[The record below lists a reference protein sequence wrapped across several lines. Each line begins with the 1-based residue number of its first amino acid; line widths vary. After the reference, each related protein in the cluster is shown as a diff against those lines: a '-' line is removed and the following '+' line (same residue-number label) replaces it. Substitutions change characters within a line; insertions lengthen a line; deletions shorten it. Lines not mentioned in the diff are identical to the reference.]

1 MAENSIILTKGEGI
15 SLSKDSGL
23 SLQKDDVYSGELRI
37 NLNWSQPTAPG
48 APGIDLDL
56 CCLFELQDGSCGS
69 VQALGNFF
77 GSLTQPP
84 YISLDGDDRTGES
97 DGGENLRLNMEKVS
111 FIKRLLV
118 FAYIYEGTPDWKT
131 ANPVVTLTCPGHRDV
146 IVKMDEY
153 GQTERACAIA
163 LLENHGN
170 VTFRVRKEIK
180 FFPGHIAMDEYYHW
194 GIQWVPCRK

>member
-1 MAENSIILTKGEGI
+1 MKDNPIILDKGEGI
-15 SLSKDSGL
+15 SLSKESGL
-23 SLQKDDVYSGELRI
+23 SLAKGDAYSGELCI
-37 NLNWSQPTAPG
+37 NLNWSQPKEPN

-56 CCLFELQDGSCGS
+56 CCLYELQDGQIGS

-77 GSLTQPP
+77 GNLNEPP
-84 YISLDGDDRTGES
+84 YLALDGDDRTGEIE
-97 DGGENLRLNMEKVS
+97 GGENLRLNMDKVA

-131 ANPVVTLTCPGHRDV
+131 ANPVVTLTCPGHRDIV
-146 IVKMDEY
+146 VKMDEFS
-153 GQTERACAIA
+153 QRERICAIA

-180 FFPGHIAMDEYYHW
+180 FFPGHTALDAAYGW
-194 GIQWVPCRK
+194 GIQWVPCKK